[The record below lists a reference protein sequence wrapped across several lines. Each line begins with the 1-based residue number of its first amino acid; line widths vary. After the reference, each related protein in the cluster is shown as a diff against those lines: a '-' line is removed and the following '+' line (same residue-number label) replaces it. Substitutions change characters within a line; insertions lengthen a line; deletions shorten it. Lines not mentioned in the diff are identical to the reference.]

1 MGEIE
6 CRGIRGGALR
16 LGRSTGRMGLVLQGF
31 QGRRPRIDELT
42 GDLNGATHDAGG
54 SPGLAFLGRVV
65 LMAVGVCAMSASLA
79 LEAHGDWGRM
89 STLRIPMDHP
99 LLNKANLDRIKRHI
113 IDAGARCTYSNKY
126 NDNPCW
132 AHAGYDFFLNPD
144 PGPDG
149 HPQWNID
156 CDTER
161 GDFNTLL
168 VRRSAGSAQ
177 YVDIDFL
184 HAEAVSIRFSRLRAG
199 HEPYAAEAMLRD
211 AVAVALTAVAGV
223 DASSADD

>member
-1 MGEIE
+1 MG
-6 CRGIRGGALR
+6 
-16 LGRSTGRMGLVLQGF
+16 VF
-31 QGRRPRIDELT
+31 
-42 GDLNGATHDAGG
+42 
-54 SPGLAFLGRVV
+54 V
-65 LMAVGVCAMSASLA
+65 MSASSA

-89 STLRIPMDHP
+89 STLRIPTDDP
-99 LLNKANLDRIKRHI
+99 LLNKVNLDRVKRYI
-113 IDAGARCTYSNKY
+113 LNAGARCTYASKY
-126 NDNPCW
+126 NNNPCW

-156 CDTER
+156 CDVAR
-161 GDFNTLL
+161 GDFNTLV
-168 VRRSAGSAQ
+168 VRRSVDWAL

-184 HAEAVSIRFSRLRAG
+184 HAEDVSIRFSRLRAG

-211 AVAVALTAVAGV
+211 AVAAALPAIAGV